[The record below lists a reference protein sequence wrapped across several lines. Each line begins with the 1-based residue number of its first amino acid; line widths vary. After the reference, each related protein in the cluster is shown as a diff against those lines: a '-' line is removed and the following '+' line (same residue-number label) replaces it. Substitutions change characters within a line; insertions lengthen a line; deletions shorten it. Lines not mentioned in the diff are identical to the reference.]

1 MVSTLSL
8 HGLPKIKDG
17 FGYNFEHMQEST
29 VESLNQ
35 SISSSFRDDKNWC
48 MTCRSLQ
55 LTQTQIVTF
64 DQSVGA

>member
-1 MVSTLSL
+1 MESTLSL

-35 SISSSFRDDKNWC
+35 SISSPFRDGNDWC

-55 LTQTQIVTF
+55 LTQTQIVNF
-64 DQSVGA
+64 DQSEAA